1 MATKKET
8 DKKVVEKA
16 DHKDGE
22 KTDKKG
28 KKASGTAKKPAAKK
42 PATKESAAKKP
53 AAKKVEAKKA
63 SAKKPVAKKAS
74 KEESPK
80 EKASRG
86 ESSASVNPTKKDS
99 KSKGLTAAQKKEIE
113 SFIESLSN
121 PSRRRRQEAAH
132 EIAEIAQTT
141 PEAFEG
147 RVEDLI
153 DALYRPEAQTRWEIL
168 AALASLS
175 ESYGNEVIKAFDG
188 AEASLFDD
196 TSSTVR
202 LAAFLFLTRYGA
214 TSQKHSDQ
222 AWPLLNEAIQCYH
235 GDAEYYDMLVGTL
248 NFAKGTVSKETKAAL
263 KERFAFDAENAT
275 GYIQKFSAEIVAA
288 AQQLYF
294 AARSFSRH
302 GGCEEKRA
310 CICEGE
316 CA

>member
-16 DHKDGE
+16 DYKDGE
-22 KTDKKG
+22 KTDKKSE
-28 KKASGTAKKPAAKK
+28 KASGTTKKPAAKK
-42 PATKESAAKKP
+42 GAAKEPAAKKATAKEVSAKKASTKKPSTKKP
-53 AAKKVEAKKA
+53 AAKK
-63 SAKKPVAKKAS
+63 AS
-74 KEESPK
+74 KEKISK
-80 EKASRG
+80 EEPSVQAS
-86 ESSASVNPTKKDS
+86 PTKKDS

-222 AWPLLNEAIQCYH
+222 AC
-235 GDAEYYDMLVGTL
+235 
-248 NFAKGTVSKETKAAL
+248 F
-263 KERFAFDAENAT
+263 
-275 GYIQKFSAEIVAA
+275 
-288 AQQLYF
+288 
-294 AARSFSRH
+294 
-302 GGCEEKRA
+302 
-310 CICEGE
+310 
-316 CA
+316 

>member
-16 DHKDGE
+16 SHKDGE
-22 KTDKKG
+22 KTDKKS
-28 KKASGTAKKPAAKK
+28 KKASGTTEKSTAKKGAA
-42 PATKESAAKKP
+42 KESAAKKP
-53 AAKKVEAKKA
+53 VAKKVAAKKA
-63 SAKKPVAKKAS
+63 SAKKPTAKKAS
-74 KEESPK
+74 K
-80 EKASRG
+80 G
-86 ESSASVNPTKKDS
+86 ESSAPVNPTKKDS
-99 KSKGLTAAQKKEIE
+99 KSKSLTAAQKKEIE

-132 EIAEIAQTT
+132 EIAEIAQTA

-248 NFAKGTVSKETKAAL
+248 NFAKGAVSKETKAAL

-288 AQQLYF
+288 AQ
-294 AARSFSRH
+294 
-302 GGCEEKRA
+302 
-310 CICEGE
+310 
-316 CA
+316 

>member
-22 KTDKKG
+22 KTDKKS
-28 KKASGTAKKPAAKK
+28 KKASGTTKKPAAKK

-63 SAKKPVAKKAS
+63 STKKPVAKKAS

-202 LAAFLFLTRYGA
+202 LAAFLFLTRYGT

-248 NFAKGTVSKETKAAL
+248 NFAKGVVSKETKAAL

-288 AQQLYF
+288 AQ
-294 AARSFSRH
+294 
-302 GGCEEKRA
+302 
-310 CICEGE
+310 
-316 CA
+316 

>member
-22 KTDKKG
+22 KTDKKS
-28 KKASGTAKKPAAKK
+28 KKASGTTKKS
-42 PATKESAAKKP
+42 T
-53 AAKKVEAKKA
+53 
-63 SAKKPVAKKAS
+63 AKKPVAKESADKKVAAKKTSTKKPAAKKAS

-80 EKASRG
+80 EKASK
-86 ESSASVNPTKKDS
+86 EETSAPVSPTKKDS
-99 KSKGLTAAQKKEIE
+99 KSKALTATQKKEIE

-132 EIAEIAQTT
+132 KIAEIAQTT
-141 PEAFEG
+141 PEAFAG

-248 NFAKGTVSKETKAAL
+248 NFAKGAVSKETKAAL

-288 AQQLYF
+288 AQ
-294 AARSFSRH
+294 
-302 GGCEEKRA
+302 
-310 CICEGE
+310 
-316 CA
+316 

>member
-1 MATKKET
+1 MATKRET

-22 KTDKKG
+22 KTDKKS
-28 KKASGTAKKPAAKK
+28 KKASGTTKKPAAKK

-63 SAKKPVAKKAS
+63 STKKPVAKKAS

-248 NFAKGTVSKETKAAL
+248 NFAKGVVSKETKAAL

-288 AQQLYF
+288 AQ
-294 AARSFSRH
+294 
-302 GGCEEKRA
+302 
-310 CICEGE
+310 
-316 CA
+316 

>member
-22 KTDKKG
+22 KTDKKS
-28 KKASGTAKKPAAKK
+28 KRASGTTKKFTAKKPAAK
-42 PATKESAAKKP
+42 ESADKKVAAKKT
-53 AAKKVEAKKA
+53 
-63 SAKKPVAKKAS
+63 STKKPAAKKAS

-80 EKASRG
+80 EKASK
-86 ESSASVNPTKKDS
+86 EETSAPVSPTKKDS
-99 KSKGLTAAQKKEIE
+99 KSKGLTATQKKEIE

-248 NFAKGTVSKETKAAL
+248 NFAKGAISKETKAAL

-294 AARSFSRH
+294 AARSFSCH
-302 GGCEEKRA
+302 GGRKEKRA

>member
-22 KTDKKG
+22 KTDKKS
-28 KKASGTAKKPAAKK
+28 KKASGSAKKSAA
-42 PATKESAAKKP
+42 KESAAKKP
-53 AAKKVEAKKA
+53 VAKKVAAKKPVAKKVAAKKA
-63 SAKKPVAKKAS
+63 STKKPVAKKAS

-248 NFAKGTVSKETKAAL
+248 NFAKGVVSKETKAAL

-288 AQQLYF
+288 AQ
-294 AARSFSRH
+294 
-302 GGCEEKRA
+302 
-310 CICEGE
+310 
-316 CA
+316 

>member
-28 KKASGTAKKPAAKK
+28 KKASGSAKKSAAKESTVKQADAKDSTANKTPTKKPAAKK
-42 PATKESAAKKP
+42 ASTKKLTAKKSS
-53 AAKKVEAKKA
+53 KEESSKE
-63 SAKKPVAKKAS
+63 KAS
-74 KEESPK
+74 KE
-80 EKASRG
+80 

-248 NFAKGTVSKETKAAL
+248 NFAKGAVSKETKAAL

-288 AQQLYF
+288 AQ
-294 AARSFSRH
+294 
-302 GGCEEKRA
+302 
-310 CICEGE
+310 
-316 CA
+316 

>member
-16 DHKDGE
+16 SHKDGE
-22 KTDKKG
+22 KTDKKS
-28 KKASGTAKKPAAKK
+28 KKASGTTEKSTAKKGAA
-42 PATKESAAKKP
+42 KESAAKKP
-53 AAKKVEAKKA
+53 AAKESA
-63 SAKKPVAKKAS
+63 AKKPVAKKAS
-74 KEESPK
+74 AK
-80 EKASRG
+80 KASAKKAPAKKAPAKKAPAKKASKE

-132 EIAEIAQTT
+132 EIAEIAQTA

-188 AEASLFDD
+188 AEASLFDG

-248 NFAKGTVSKETKAAL
+248 NFAKGAVSKETKAAL

-288 AQQLYF
+288 AQ
-294 AARSFSRH
+294 
-302 GGCEEKRA
+302 
-310 CICEGE
+310 
-316 CA
+316 

>member
-1 MATKKET
+1 
-8 DKKVVEKA
+8 
-16 DHKDGE
+16 
-22 KTDKKG
+22 
-28 KKASGTAKKPAAKK
+28 
-42 PATKESAAKKP
+42 
-53 AAKKVEAKKA
+53 
-63 SAKKPVAKKAS
+63 AS
-74 KEESPK
+74 KEEFPK
-80 EKASRG
+80 EKASKE

-132 EIAEIAQTT
+132 EIAEIAQTA

-248 NFAKGTVSKETKAAL
+248 NFAKGAVSKETKAAL

-288 AQQLYF
+288 AQ
-294 AARSFSRH
+294 
-302 GGCEEKRA
+302 
-310 CICEGE
+310 
-316 CA
+316 

>member
-22 KTDKKG
+22 KTDKKS
-28 KKASGTAKKPAAKK
+28 KKASGSAKK
-42 PATKESAAKKP
+42 SAAKESTVKKA
-53 AAKKVEAKKA
+53 AAKKVAAKKTLTKK
-63 SAKKPVAKKAS
+63 SAAKKAS

-80 EKASRG
+80 EKTSKEKTPKG
-86 ESSASVNPTKKDS
+86 ESSAPVSPTKMDS

-248 NFAKGTVSKETKAAL
+248 NFAKGAVSKETKAAL

-288 AQQLYF
+288 AQ
-294 AARSFSRH
+294 
-302 GGCEEKRA
+302 
-310 CICEGE
+310 
-316 CA
+316 

>member
-22 KTDKKG
+22 KTDKKS
-28 KKASGTAKKPAAKK
+28 KKASGSAKK
-42 PATKESAAKKP
+42 SAAKESTVKQ
-53 AAKKVEAKKA
+53 ADAKDSTANKTPTKKLAAKKA
-63 SAKKPVAKKAS
+63 STKKPVAKKAS

-248 NFAKGTVSKETKAAL
+248 NFAKGVVSKETKAAL

-288 AQQLYF
+288 AQ
-294 AARSFSRH
+294 
-302 GGCEEKRA
+302 
-310 CICEGE
+310 
-316 CA
+316 

>member
-16 DHKDGE
+16 DYKDGE
-22 KTDKKG
+22 KTDKKSE
-28 KKASGTAKKPAAKK
+28 KASGTTKKPAAKK
-42 PATKESAAKKP
+42 GAAKEPAAKKATAKEVSAKKASTKKPSTKKP
-53 AAKKVEAKKA
+53 AAKK
-63 SAKKPVAKKAS
+63 AS
-74 KEESPK
+74 KEKISK
-80 EKASRG
+80 EEPSVQAS
-86 ESSASVNPTKKDS
+86 PTKKDS

-248 NFAKGTVSKETKAAL
+248 NFAKGAISKETKAAL

-288 AQQLYF
+288 AQ
-294 AARSFSRH
+294 
-302 GGCEEKRA
+302 
-310 CICEGE
+310 
-316 CA
+316 

>member
-22 KTDKKG
+22 KADKKS
-28 KKASGTAKKPAAKK
+28 KKASGTTKKTAAKK
-42 PATKESAAKKP
+42 PV
-53 AAKKVEAKKA
+53 AKKVAAKKA
-63 SAKKPVAKKAS
+63 SAKKPAAKKAS
-74 KEESPK
+74 K
-80 EKASRG
+80 G

-141 PEAFEG
+141 PEVFEG

-175 ESYGNEVIKAFDG
+175 EFYGNEVIKAFDG

-248 NFAKGTVSKETKAAL
+248 NFAKGVVSKETKAAL

-288 AQQLYF
+288 AQ
-294 AARSFSRH
+294 
-302 GGCEEKRA
+302 
-310 CICEGE
+310 
-316 CA
+316 

>member
-16 DHKDGE
+16 GHKDGE
-22 KTDKKG
+22 KTDKKS
-28 KKASGTAKKPAAKK
+28 KKASGTTKKFTAKKPAAK
-42 PATKESAAKKP
+42 ESADKKVAAKKT
-53 AAKKVEAKKA
+53 
-63 SAKKPVAKKAS
+63 STKKPAAKKAS
-74 KEESPK
+74 KEEFPK
-80 EKASRG
+80 EKASK
-86 ESSASVNPTKKDS
+86 EEAPAPVSPTKKDS
-99 KSKGLTAAQKKEIE
+99 KSKALTATQKKEIE

-132 EIAEIAQTT
+132 KIAEIAQTT

-248 NFAKGTVSKETKAAL
+248 NFAKGAISKETKAAL

-288 AQQLYF
+288 AQ
-294 AARSFSRH
+294 
-302 GGCEEKRA
+302 
-310 CICEGE
+310 
-316 CA
+316 

>member
-22 KTDKKG
+22 KTDKKS
-28 KKASGTAKKPAAKK
+28 KKASGTTKKPAAKK
-42 PATKESAAKKP
+42 TAAKESADKKVAAKKTSTKKP
-53 AAKKVEAKKA
+53 A
-63 SAKKPVAKKAS
+63 AKKAS

-80 EKASRG
+80 EKASKEETSKG
-86 ESSASVNPTKKDS
+86 ESSAPVSPTKKDS

-248 NFAKGTVSKETKAAL
+248 NFAKGVVSKETKAAL

-288 AQQLYF
+288 AQ
-294 AARSFSRH
+294 
-302 GGCEEKRA
+302 
-310 CICEGE
+310 
-316 CA
+316 

>member
-22 KTDKKG
+22 KTDKKS
-28 KKASGTAKKPAAKK
+28 KKASGTTKKPAAKK

-53 AAKKVEAKKA
+53 VAKKVAAKKA
-63 SAKKPVAKKAS
+63 SAKKAS

-80 EKASRG
+80 EKASKE

-132 EIAEIAQTT
+132 EIAEIAQTA

-248 NFAKGTVSKETKAAL
+248 NFAKGVVSKETKAAL

-275 GYIQKFSAEIVAA
+275 GYIQKFSAEIVVA
-288 AQQLYF
+288 AQ
-294 AARSFSRH
+294 
-302 GGCEEKRA
+302 
-310 CICEGE
+310 
-316 CA
+316 

>member
-28 KKASGTAKKPAAKK
+28 KKASGTAKKTA
-42 PATKESAAKKP
+42 
-53 AAKKVEAKKA
+53 
-63 SAKKPVAKKAS
+63 AKKPVAKKVAAKKASTKKPAAKKAS
-74 KEESPK
+74 KEEPSK
-80 EKASRG
+80 EKASKG
-86 ESSASVNPTKKDS
+86 ESSAPVSSTKKDS

-113 SFIESLSN
+113 AFIESLSN

-248 NFAKGTVSKETKAAL
+248 NFAKGAVSKETKAAL

-288 AQQLYF
+288 AQ
-294 AARSFSRH
+294 
-302 GGCEEKRA
+302 
-310 CICEGE
+310 
-316 CA
+316 

>member
-28 KKASGTAKKPAAKK
+28 KKASGTAKKTAAKK
-42 PATKESAAKKP
+42 PV
-53 AAKKVEAKKA
+53 AKKVAAKKA
-63 SAKKPVAKKAS
+63 SAKKPTAKKAS

-80 EKASRG
+80 EKASKE

-132 EIAEIAQTT
+132 EIAEIAQTA

-168 AALASLS
+168 AALANLS
-175 ESYGNEVIKAFDG
+175 ELYGNEVIKAFDG

-248 NFAKGTVSKETKAAL
+248 NFAKGAISKETKTAL

-288 AQQLYF
+288 AQ
-294 AARSFSRH
+294 
-302 GGCEEKRA
+302 
-310 CICEGE
+310 
-316 CA
+316 

>member
-16 DHKDGE
+16 DHKDSE
-22 KTDKKG
+22 KTDKKS
-28 KKASGTAKKPAAKK
+28 KKASGTTKKFTAKKPAAK
-42 PATKESAAKKP
+42 ESADKKVAAKKTLT
-53 AAKKVEAKKA
+53 KK
-63 SAKKPVAKKAS
+63 SAAKKAS

-80 EKASRG
+80 EKTSKEKTPKG
-86 ESSASVNPTKKDS
+86 ESSAPVSPTKMDS

-248 NFAKGTVSKETKAAL
+248 NFAKGAVSKETKAAL

-288 AQQLYF
+288 AQ
-294 AARSFSRH
+294 
-302 GGCEEKRA
+302 
-310 CICEGE
+310 
-316 CA
+316 

>member
-22 KTDKKG
+22 KTDKKS
-28 KKASGTAKKPAAKK
+28 KKASGTTKK
-42 PATKESAAKKP
+42 TAAKKP
-53 AAKKVEAKKA
+53 AAKGSA
-63 SAKKPVAKKAS
+63 AKKPVAKKVAAKKAPAKKAPAKKATAKKAS

-80 EKASRG
+80 EKASKE

-132 EIAEIAQTT
+132 EIAEIAQTA

-248 NFAKGTVSKETKAAL
+248 NFAKGAVSKETKAAL

-288 AQQLYF
+288 AQ
-294 AARSFSRH
+294 
-302 GGCEEKRA
+302 
-310 CICEGE
+310 
-316 CA
+316 

>member
-28 KKASGTAKKPAAKK
+28 KKASGTTKKTAAKKPAA
-42 PATKESAAKKP
+42 KESAAKKP
-53 AAKKVEAKKA
+53 AAKKVAAKKD
-63 SAKKPVAKKAS
+63 STKKPTAKKS
-74 KEESPK
+74 FKEESPK
-80 EKASRG
+80 EKASKG
-86 ESSASVNPTKKDS
+86 ESSAPVNPTKKDS

-248 NFAKGTVSKETKAAL
+248 NFAKGVVSKETKAAL

-288 AQQLYF
+288 AQ
-294 AARSFSRH
+294 
-302 GGCEEKRA
+302 
-310 CICEGE
+310 
-316 CA
+316 

>member
-16 DHKDGE
+16 SHKDGE
-22 KTDKKG
+22 KTDKKS
-28 KKASGTAKKPAAKK
+28 KKASGTAKK
-42 PATKESAAKKP
+42 TAAKKP
-53 AAKKVEAKKA
+53 AAKESTVKQADVKDSTANKTPTKKVAAKKA
-63 SAKKPVAKKAS
+63 SAKKPAAKKSS
-74 KEESPK
+74 KEEPSK
-80 EKASRG
+80 EKASKG

-132 EIAEIAQTT
+132 EIAEIAQTA

-248 NFAKGTVSKETKAAL
+248 NFAKGVVSKETKAAL

-288 AQQLYF
+288 AQ
-294 AARSFSRH
+294 
-302 GGCEEKRA
+302 
-310 CICEGE
+310 
-316 CA
+316 

>member
-22 KTDKKG
+22 KTDKKS
-28 KKASGTAKKPAAKK
+28 KKASGSAKKSAA
-42 PATKESAAKKP
+42 KESAAKKP
-53 AAKKVEAKKA
+53 VAKKVAAKKPVAKKVAAKKA
-63 SAKKPVAKKAS
+63 STKKPAAKKAS

-80 EKASRG
+80 EKASKG
-86 ESSASVNPTKKDS
+86 ESSAPVNPAKKDS

-132 EIAEIAQTT
+132 EIAEIAQTA

-248 NFAKGTVSKETKAAL
+248 NFAKGAVSKETKAAL

-288 AQQLYF
+288 AQ
-294 AARSFSRH
+294 
-302 GGCEEKRA
+302 
-310 CICEGE
+310 
-316 CA
+316 

>member
-22 KTDKKG
+22 KTDKKS
-28 KKASGTAKKPAAKK
+28 KKASGSAKKSAA
-42 PATKESAAKKP
+42 KESAAKKP
-53 AAKKVEAKKA
+53 VAKKVAAKKA
-63 SAKKPVAKKAS
+63 STKKPAAKKAS
-74 KEESPK
+74 KEESSK
-80 EKASRG
+80 EKASKG

-132 EIAEIAQTT
+132 EIAEIAQTA

-248 NFAKGTVSKETKAAL
+248 NFAKGAVSKETKAAL

-288 AQQLYF
+288 AQ
-294 AARSFSRH
+294 
-302 GGCEEKRA
+302 
-310 CICEGE
+310 
-316 CA
+316 

>member
-22 KTDKKG
+22 KTDKKS
-28 KKASGTAKKPAAKK
+28 KKASGTTKK
-42 PATKESAAKKP
+42 SAAKESTVKQADAKESTASKTSTKEP
-53 AAKKVEAKKA
+53 AAKKVAAKKA
-63 SAKKPVAKKAS
+63 STKKPAAKKAS
-74 KEESPK
+74 KEESSK
-80 EKASRG
+80 EKASKG

-168 AALASLS
+168 AALANLS
-175 ESYGNEVIKAFDG
+175 ELYGNEVIKAFDG

-248 NFAKGTVSKETKAAL
+248 NFAKGAVSKETKAAL

-288 AQQLYF
+288 AQ
-294 AARSFSRH
+294 
-302 GGCEEKRA
+302 
-310 CICEGE
+310 
-316 CA
+316 

>member
-16 DHKDGE
+16 DHKDSE
-22 KTDKKG
+22 KTDKKS
-28 KKASGTAKKPAAKK
+28 KKASGTTKKFTAKKPAAK
-42 PATKESAAKKP
+42 ESADKKVAAKKT
-53 AAKKVEAKKA
+53 
-63 SAKKPVAKKAS
+63 STKKPAAKKAS
-74 KEESPK
+74 KEEPPAPVS
-80 EKASRG
+80 
-86 ESSASVNPTKKDS
+86 PTKKDS
-99 KSKGLTAAQKKEIE
+99 KSKALTATQKKEIE

-141 PEAFEG
+141 PEAFAG

-188 AEASLFDD
+188 AEASLCDD

-248 NFAKGTVSKETKAAL
+248 NFAKGAISKETKTAL

-288 AQQLYF
+288 AQ
-294 AARSFSRH
+294 
-302 GGCEEKRA
+302 
-310 CICEGE
+310 
-316 CA
+316 

>member
-28 KKASGTAKKPAAKK
+28 KKASGTAKKTAAKK
-42 PATKESAAKKP
+42 TATKES
-53 AAKKVEAKKA
+53 
-63 SAKKPVAKKAS
+63 SAKKPVAKKVAAKKASTKKPSTKKPAAKKAS
-74 KEESPK
+74 KEKISKEEPSVQASP
-80 EKASRG
+80 A
-86 ESSASVNPTKKDS
+86 KKDS

-132 EIAEIAQTT
+132 EIAEIAQTA

-168 AALASLS
+168 AALANLS
-175 ESYGNEVIKAFDG
+175 ELYGNEVIKAFDG

-248 NFAKGTVSKETKAAL
+248 NFAKGAVSKETKAAL

-288 AQQLYF
+288 AQ
-294 AARSFSRH
+294 
-302 GGCEEKRA
+302 
-310 CICEGE
+310 
-316 CA
+316 

>member
-16 DHKDGE
+16 GHKDGE
-22 KTDKKG
+22 KTDKKS
-28 KKASGTAKKPAAKK
+28 KKASGTTKKFTAKKPAAK
-42 PATKESAAKKP
+42 ESADKKVAAKKT
-53 AAKKVEAKKA
+53 
-63 SAKKPVAKKAS
+63 STKKPAAKKAS
-74 KEESPK
+74 KEEFPK
-80 EKASRG
+80 EKASK
-86 ESSASVNPTKKDS
+86 EEAPAPVSPTKKDS
-99 KSKGLTAAQKKEIE
+99 KSKALTATQKKEIE

-132 EIAEIAQTT
+132 KIAEIAQTT

-248 NFAKGTVSKETKAAL
+248 NFAKGAISKETKTAL

-288 AQQLYF
+288 AQ
-294 AARSFSRH
+294 
-302 GGCEEKRA
+302 
-310 CICEGE
+310 
-316 CA
+316 

>member
-28 KKASGTAKKPAAKK
+28 KKASGTAKK
-42 PATKESAAKKP
+42 TAAKKP
-53 AAKKVEAKKA
+53 AAKKVAAKKA
-63 SAKKPVAKKAS
+63 SAKKAS

-80 EKASRG
+80 EKASKE

-132 EIAEIAQTT
+132 EIAEIAQTA

-248 NFAKGTVSKETKAAL
+248 NFAKGVVSKETKAAL

-275 GYIQKFSAEIVAA
+275 GYIQKFSAEIVVA
-288 AQQLYF
+288 AQ
-294 AARSFSRH
+294 
-302 GGCEEKRA
+302 
-310 CICEGE
+310 
-316 CA
+316 

>member
-16 DHKDGE
+16 NHKDGE

-28 KKASGTAKKPAAKK
+28 KKASGTTKKTTAKKPAAKG
-42 PATKESAAKKP
+42 SA
-53 AAKKVEAKKA
+53 
-63 SAKKPVAKKAS
+63 AKKPVAKKVAAKKAPAKKATAKKAS
-74 KEESPK
+74 KE
-80 EKASRG
+80 

-132 EIAEIAQTT
+132 EIAEIAQTA

-248 NFAKGTVSKETKAAL
+248 NFAKGAVSKETKAAL

-288 AQQLYF
+288 AQ
-294 AARSFSRH
+294 
-302 GGCEEKRA
+302 
-310 CICEGE
+310 
-316 CA
+316 

>member
-22 KTDKKG
+22 KTDKKS
-28 KKASGTAKKPAAKK
+28 KKASGSAKKSAAKESADKKVAAKKTSTKKPA
-42 PATKESAAKKP
+42 
-53 AAKKVEAKKA
+53 
-63 SAKKPVAKKAS
+63 AKKAS

-80 EKASRG
+80 EKASK
-86 ESSASVNPTKKDS
+86 EETSAPVSPTKKDS
-99 KSKGLTAAQKKEIE
+99 KSKALTATQKKEIE

-132 EIAEIAQTT
+132 KIAEIAQTT
-141 PEAFEG
+141 PEAFAG

-248 NFAKGTVSKETKAAL
+248 NFAKGAISKETKAAL

-288 AQQLYF
+288 AQ
-294 AARSFSRH
+294 
-302 GGCEEKRA
+302 
-310 CICEGE
+310 
-316 CA
+316 

>member
-16 DHKDGE
+16 DHKDSE
-22 KTDKKG
+22 KTDKKS
-28 KKASGTAKKPAAKK
+28 KKASGTTKKFTAKKPAA
-42 PATKESAAKKP
+42 KESAAKKP
-53 AAKKVEAKKA
+53 AAKKVEAKKT
-63 SAKKPVAKKAS
+63 STKKPAAKKAS
-74 KEESPK
+74 KEEPSK
-80 EKASRG
+80 EKASKG

-248 NFAKGTVSKETKAAL
+248 NFAKGAVSKETKAAL

-275 GYIQKFSAEIVAA
+275 GYIQKFSVEIVAA
-288 AQQLYF
+288 AQ
-294 AARSFSRH
+294 
-302 GGCEEKRA
+302 
-310 CICEGE
+310 
-316 CA
+316 

>member
-22 KTDKKG
+22 KTDKKS
-28 KKASGTAKKPAAKK
+28 KKASGTTKK
-42 PATKESAAKKP
+42 TAAKKP
-53 AAKKVEAKKA
+53 AAKGSA
-63 SAKKPVAKKAS
+63 AKKPVAKKVAAKKAPAKKAPAKKATAKKAS
-74 KEESPK
+74 KE
-80 EKASRG
+80 

-132 EIAEIAQTT
+132 EIAEIAQTA

-168 AALASLS
+168 AALANLS
-175 ESYGNEVIKAFDG
+175 ELYGNEVIKAFDG

-248 NFAKGTVSKETKAAL
+248 NFAKGAVSKETKAAL

-288 AQQLYF
+288 SQ
-294 AARSFSRH
+294 
-302 GGCEEKRA
+302 
-310 CICEGE
+310 
-316 CA
+316 